1 MQTEYFA
8 SWAVPELQ
16 RVRCGKCL
24 DHVVY
29 SGCST
34 LNALDSCA
42 LRDTNRVKYNSRS
55 AQIFHP
61 AKAKDAEAE
70 QEGQSLPLLGSTSW
84 AAQTVGPSKR
94 QKTQKEDLLCYVGG
108 AVWALDWCPA
118 CGKLL
123 AVLLL

>member
-70 QEGQSLPLLGSTSW
+70 QEGQSLLGSISW

-94 QKTQKEDLLCYVGG
+94 QKAQKEDLLCYVGG